1 MVQIEIKEFAIARSQ
16 QIYSTWKIT
25 NVATSSMNAFWLSTS
40 LSLSERN
47 GWDTHETQINIPK
60 IKDVFFR
67 GLSKTR
73 MAHSIHWLMFSN
85 GPLPWGPMTRS
96 LTRIWPTG
104 KNLLPPPE
112 SRRVICECWTLTL
125 HVYLDSNGYVHG
137 FLPKHQMEKP
147 MMHVLWYLLAQKH
160 KVGSASQTSNES
172 N

>member
-1 MVQIEIKEFAIARSQ
+1 MENHKTSQLQSWWPFGYRHLWVWARESSEIHMRPKSTFQRS
-16 QIYSTWKIT
+16 KMC
-25 NVATSSMNAFWLSTS
+25 SSVVCL
-40 LSLSERN
+40 
-47 GWDTHETQINIPK
+47 K
-60 IKDVFFR
+60 
-67 GLSKTR
+67 SKTR
-73 MAHSIHWLMFSN
+73 MAHSMHWLMFPN
-85 GPLPWGPMTRS
+85 GPLPWGPMTHS